1 VTAAKKALSTH
12 RKRRARKP
20 ARSGVDQ
27 RLSQICAKALAGEP
41 VECAW
46 EIFRLQHFPGWKP
59 TDIAGAL
66 GAWSLRHGIKVEFG
80 IRKLHSVDV
89 IFMVFTHVT

>member
-1 VTAAKKALSTH
+1 MRGKEAEW
-12 RKRRARKP
+12 
-20 ARSGVDQ
+20 VDQ
-27 RLSQICAKALAGEP
+27 RLSQICARALAGEP

-46 EIFRLQHFPGWKP
+46 EMFRLQHFPGWKP

-66 GAWSLRHGIKVEFG
+66 GAWSLRHAIKVEFG
-80 IRKLHSVDV
+80 IRKLHNLDV